1 MLFKDGEEFVS
12 KFGDSRLKM
21 EAKQKNLTDE
31 QVKQMRKE
39 AVDMYDELSG
49 SKTSDLKTF

>member
-31 QVKQMRKE
+31 QVK
-39 AVDMYDELSG
+39 
-49 SKTSDLKTF
+49 